1 MANEKSLNKC
11 TVFNCVT
18 CSYITANKKD
28 YSKHIITAKHLRL
41 TNANCEA
48 NENPIHNTKHV
59 CKCGKIY
66 NHASSLCKHRKHCIS
81 VDDDDIENIEPSNTQ
96 PTPKSDEI
104 MTLLVELIRTKTQ
117 QDKPDQTQLIIEL
130 VKQNTEFKELL
141 IEQNKQMMDLA
152 KNAGNNNNN
161 TNCNNKFNLNVFLNE
176 TCKDA
181 ITLDDFIN
189 SIEVTREEFIDTGNV
204 GFVNGIS
211 NVMLKRIKNMEL
223 HTRPLHCTDLK
234 RETIYIKQDDKW
246 EKEDND
252 KTHLR
257 KAVKT
262 VAHRNM
268 NEMKR
273 WYHDNKPE
281 VDTNGTDEYEN
292 YFKYYKSALGGYDKE
307 EDVVFEDKI
316 IKNVLKEVVLDKT
329 SAIQV

>member
-1 MANEKSLNKC
+1 MNGFRTEITPKNPKSYRC
-11 TVFNCVT
+11 DNCDFDT
-18 CSYITANKKD
+18 SNKKD
-28 YSKHIITAKHLRL
+28 YNRHLLTAKHIKLNDLNKNEPILPIKPRNL
-41 TNANCEA
+41 TCELCNKEYTSKSGLWYHNKNC
-48 NENPIHNTKHV
+48 K
-59 CKCGKIY
+59 KC
-66 NHASSLCKHRKHCIS
+66 A
-81 VDDDDIENIEPSNTQ
+81 EPTNTQ
-96 PTPKSDEI
+96 PAPKSDEI
-104 MTLLVELIRTKTQ
+104 MTLLYELIRTKSQ
-117 QDKPDQTQLIIEL
+117 QEKPDQTQLIIEL

-189 SIEVTREEFIDTGNV
+189 SLEVTRDDFIRTGNV

-246 EKEDND
+246 EKEDSD

-292 YFKYYKSALGGYDKE
+292 YFKYYKSALGGFDKD

>member
-1 MANEKSLNKC
+1 MVSILFE
-11 TVFNCVT
+11 FM
-18 CSYITANKKD
+18 
-28 YSKHIITAKHLRL
+28 R
-41 TNANCEA
+41 E
-48 NENPIHNTKHV
+48 
-59 CKCGKIY
+59 
-66 NHASSLCKHRKHCIS
+66 
-81 VDDDDIENIEPSNTQ
+81 
-96 PTPKSDEI
+96 
-104 MTLLVELIRTKTQ
+104 KTQ
-117 QDKPDQTQLIIEL
+117 DKYEVILEL
-130 VKQNTEFKELL
+130 VKQNSEFKELL
-141 IEQNKQMMDLA
+141 IEQNKQMIEQNKQMMDLA

-161 TNCNNKFNLNVFLNE
+161 TTNSHNKFNLNVFLNE

-181 ITLDDFIN
+181 ISMDDFIN

-211 NVMLKRIKNMEL
+211 NVMLKRIKNMDL

-273 WYHDNKPE
+273 WYHDNKPK

-316 IKNVLKEVVLDKT
+316 IKHVLKEVVLDKT
-329 SAIQV
+329 TAIQM